1 MNKKDTVTVEDIK
14 KINDKLVNELK
25 SVETK
30 MNDFNKMFID
40 TKELQR
46 EITKLKTSII
56 NSLTDKNTADTAV
69 VKTDLANI
77 KSNLAAVKTT
87 SDTSSKSVIAANTK
101 IREILIDVRLA
112 SGKLLDLETRIN
124 TNNTQRI
131 SKDEEIKG
139 QITSIENSFN
149 DKIKTADS
157 AVKTATGGLDKR
169 IIETN
174 TKINEVKSD
183 LIGEIKSG

>member
-1 MNKKDTVTVEDIK
+1 MDI
-14 KINDKLVNELK
+14 
-25 SVETK
+25 S
-30 MNDFNKMFID
+30 
-40 TKELQR
+40 
-46 EITKLKTSII
+46 
-56 NSLTDKNTADTAV
+56 
-69 VKTDLANI
+69 NI
-77 KSNLAAVKTT
+77 KANLSAVKTT

-157 AVKTATGGLDKR
+157 AFKTATEGLDKK
-169 IIETN
+169 ITETN
-174 TKINEVKSD
+174 TKITEVNLDLSD
-183 LIGEIKSG
+183 EDLKLDKIKITESNNKITDLKTLYIDENNKLKIEKRIESIESTVKLI